1 MMAMNAPRNPPNDA
15 IALKAAPVNWAALP
29 DVELPLP
36 LPVDGDV
43 DVAGPVAAV
52 VGRGEVEVAVGA
64 AVLATTAGVEDVEL
78 AVEELVVEASAGV
91 AEAAQAHTAL
101 AEAST

>member
-1 MMAMNAPRNPPNDA
+1 M
-15 IALKAAPVNWAALP
+15 
-29 DVELPLP
+29 
-36 LPVDGDV
+36 
-43 DVAGPVAAV
+43 AGPVVVV

-64 AVLATTAGVEDVEL
+64 GVLATTAGVEDVEL
-78 AVEELVVEASAGV
+78 AEEELLVEASAGV